1 MDRTLYLVIDLV
13 AVLMLAYVVIIIAV
27 TLI

>member
-13 AVLMLAYVVIIIAV
+13 AVLMLAYVVMIIAV